1 MAVLAAAVLGAHN
14 LLERITLSEKVKNGA
29 KIVLVSN
36 KNKQINITS
45 SVEMIDKV
53 EVYDLLGRSIY
64 QKTNVSAN
72 EFVIQNLV
80 SSHQALLIKIL
91 LNNGQTVSNKIM
103 Y

>member
-1 MAVLAAAVLGAHN
+1 MRYTNKTLG
-14 LLERITLSEKVKNGA
+14 TEKFKKTENA
-29 KIVLVSN
+29 VLVSN
-36 KNKQINITS
+36 TNKQINIIS

-64 QKTNVSAN
+64 QKTNVSAK